1 LETRLGDSEGKA
13 RRKKPPV
20 DADQP
25 VDIGDNN
32 AVVDRMKLLLEVVR
46 LAFETDSTRYV
57 TLHLTGNAGAIPIDG
72 VNAGYHSLSQH
83 SRDED
88 KLDQPTL
95 VESTWSN
102 LGAASSG
109 K

>member
-1 LETRLGDSEGKA
+1 METRLGDSEGKA

-72 VNAGYHSLSQH
+72 YHSLSQH

-88 KLDQPTL
+88 KLDQLTL

-102 LGAASSG
+102 LGAASSE